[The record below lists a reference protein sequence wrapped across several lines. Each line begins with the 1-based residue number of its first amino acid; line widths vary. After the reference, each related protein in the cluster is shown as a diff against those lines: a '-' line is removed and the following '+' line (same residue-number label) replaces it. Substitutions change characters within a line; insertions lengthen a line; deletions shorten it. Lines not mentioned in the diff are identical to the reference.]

1 MYNIIGDLH
10 GKDPEKYFDKE
21 CINIFLGD
29 YFDPYESISLNEM
42 QDNFLKLMELKKEY
56 PDTILLYGNH
66 DFHYLVEGEKYSR
79 YNKWQASRIK
89 ELFDEFEDYFY
100 GVCYSI
106 NEEYICSHAGITKAW
121 LLNKEIDTFE
131 TLKELENNIN
141 NLWSRKEERLFNF
154 GFATNTNDAFD
165 FYGTTLT
172 HSPIWIRAH
181 TLFDCG
187 PIKKDVKQIVGHTQF
202 EKIVN
207 TKNVI
212 FIDVLNYSGETLKIN
227 LEDKK

>member
-10 GKDPEKYFDKE
+10 GKNPEKYFDKE

-29 YFDPYESISLNEM
+29 YFDPYDNISFNEM
-42 QDNFLKLMELKKEY
+42 QDNFLKLMELKKNY

-79 YNKWQASRIK
+79 YSRWQASRIK

-121 LLNKEIDTFE
+121 LLNKDIYEYS

-141 NLWSRKEERLFNF
+141 NLWNKKEERLFNF
-154 GFATNTNDAFD
+154 GFTNNVNDPFD
-165 FYGTTLT
+165 FYGTSLT
-172 HSPIWIRAH
+172 HSPLWVRAQ
-181 TLFDCG
+181 TLYNNE
-187 PIKKDVKQIVGHTQF
+187 PLREDVIQIVGHTQF
-202 EKIVN
+202 EKIVIE
-207 TKNVI
+207 KNVV
-212 FIDVLNYSGETLKIN
+212 FIDVLNYSGETYKF
-227 LEDKK
+227 